1 MALSRILE
9 VNGEHSLAFDCGD
22 LPADAAVSA
31 SGHEPNGY
39 FWEGAVTLLAPELI
53 PGLELDSEA
62 GMFCAVGSRS
72 DLERLQLLIEPV
84 LASPE
89 AVRAV
94 IERAASEGFE
104 FDD

>member
-1 MALSRILE
+1 
-9 VNGEHSLAFDCGD
+9 
-22 LPADAAVSA
+22 
-31 SGHEPNGY
+31 
-39 FWEGAVTLLAPELI
+39 
-53 PGLELDSEA
+53 
-62 GMFCAVGSRS
+62 MFCAVGSRS